1 MCTSVNRYHD
11 QWYEDAVKLADSV
24 GVTPKMP
31 RVCNTQIH
39 RENIP
44 SNTISEY
51 YRRTITIP
59 ILNEVITDLCHRFNP
74 ANMIFVGAVLLYP
87 ITYNKKNAQ
96 DRKKKVKDFMIY
108 YSTDMANTES
118 CDAEI
123 DCWETFWFSSFK
135 GSVLPDTVKTSMQHT
150 MTTMYPN
157 IFIGLSLLG
166 VIPVTTCSC
175 DHVFL

>member
-1 MCTSVNRYHD
+1 M
-11 QWYEDAVKLADSV
+11 
-24 GVTPKMP
+24 
-31 RVCNTQIH
+31 
-39 RENIP
+39 P

-74 ANMIFVGAVLLYP
+74 ANMIFVGGFYCIPSLME
-87 ITYNKKNAQ
+87 KNPQ
-96 DRKKKVKDFMIY
+96 DRKKKLKDFMIY
-108 YSTDMANTES
+108 YSTDMVNTKS
-118 CDAEI
+118 CVADI

-135 GSVLPDTVKTSMQHT
+135 GSVLPDIVETTMQHT
-150 MTTMYPN
+150 MATMYPN
-157 IFIGLSLLG
+157 IFKGLSLLG